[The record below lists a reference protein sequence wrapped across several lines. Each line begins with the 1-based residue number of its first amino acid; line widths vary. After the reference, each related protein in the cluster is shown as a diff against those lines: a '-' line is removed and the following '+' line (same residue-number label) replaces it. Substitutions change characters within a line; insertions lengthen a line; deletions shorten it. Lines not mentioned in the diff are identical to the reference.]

1 MESMQKPARWHVHA
15 SAHALAEAV
24 AAEVIARVTD
34 AVDRRGRA
42 LLALPGGQT
51 PRATFDLLRETL
63 LPWGA
68 VTLLPTD
75 ERVVPAGD
83 ALRNDA
89 LLEAAFGDSGATIVS
104 LVEGDGADSSAA
116 QADARLRRLPWTP
129 DLVWLGMGGDGHTAS
144 LFAGPDLER
153 ALDQA
158 APALAA
164 SVRPRPLPPEAPAD
178 RVSLTAAAILQARA
192 LLVTITGEAKR
203 ALLEQAI
210 REGAASTLPIGR
222 LLAGAP
228 TPIAIHW
235 AP

>member
-1 MESMQKPARWHVHA
+1 MQKPAPWHVHA
-15 SAHALAEAV
+15 SAQALAEAV
-24 AAEVIARVTD
+24 AAEVVAAVADT
-34 AVDRRGRA
+34 VDRRGMA

-51 PRATFDLLRETL
+51 PRATFGLLRQTL

-75 ERVVPAGD
+75 ERLVPTGD

-89 LLEAAFGDSGATIVS
+89 LLEAAFGDSGAKILS
-104 LVEGDGADSSAA
+104 LVEGQEANSSAE
-116 QADARLRRLPWTP
+116 QADARLRCLPWAP

-144 LFAGPDLER
+144 LFVGPDLER
-153 ALDQA
+153 ALDRA

-164 SVRPRPLPPEAPAD
+164 AVRPRPLPPEAPVD
-178 RVSLTAAAILQARA
+178 RVSLTSAAILQARRV
-192 LLVTITGEAKR
+192 LVTITGEAKR
-203 ALLEQAI
+203 ALLEQAL
-210 REGAASTLPIGR
+210 RDGAASTLPIGR

-228 TPIAIHW
+228 TPVAIHW